1 MSRAARP
8 RRLARAGIA
17 TAALWLGTAACAHD
31 SRRALV
37 VYSPHDAA
45 LRTAL
50 EVAFEREHPQVDVR
64 WVELGSHAILQR
76 LRAERERPR
85 ADVWFGAPAD
95 RFVLAARED
104 LLAPY
109 APAWAAG
116 VPAWARDDGG
126 RWVGV
131 YRTPLVIGYHRQEVT
146 AASAPR
152 DLADLASPVWR
163 GRVVLRDPRTS
174 GAMQA
179 LAGAIFARAA
189 AEGGGVESAEAWLA
203 GVDAN
208 VVAYVGSPAALYQ
221 HLGRR
226 TGVVTV
232 WNLPELAA
240 LPARQ
245 RIPVAW
251 LAPAAG
257 VPVVVDGIA
266 IVAGRPREEDAR
278 AFCDFVT
285 SREGA
290 LLAAREHNRWPI
302 REDLPAAA
310 LPAWTRAAATSWR
323 PLMADADLLADSL
336 DGWMRRWTALVATR
350 VGGRRP

>member
-1 MSRAARP
+1 ML
-8 RRLARAGIA
+8 RRRVV
-17 TAALWLGTAACAHD
+17 TAALVLATLLVVTAGCARD

-76 LRAERERPR
+76 VRAERTRPR
-85 ADVWFGAPAD
+85 ADVWFGAPSD
-95 RFVLAARED
+95 RFALAARED

-109 APAWAAG
+109 APAWAVRA
-116 VPAWARDDGG
+116 PAWARDDGG

-131 YRTPLVIGYHRQEVT
+131 YRTPMVIGFNRQAVS
-146 AASAPR
+146 AARAPR
-152 DLADLASPVWR
+152 DFAELATPAWR

-179 LAGAIFARAA
+179 LAGAVFARAA
-189 AEGGGVESAEAWLA
+189 EDGAGVDAAEAWLA
-203 GVDAN
+203 GLDAN

-226 TGVVTV
+226 TGVVTI

-245 RIPVAW
+245 RLPVGW
-251 LAPAAG
+251 RAPEGG
-257 VPVVVDGIA
+257 VPVVIDGIA
-266 IVAGRPREEDAR
+266 IVAGRPREDDAR

-285 SREGA
+285 SREGV
-290 LLAAREHNRWPI
+290 LLAAREHNRWPV
-302 REDLPAAA
+302 RDDLPAPA
-310 LPAWTRAAATSWR
+310 LPAWTRAATSAWH
-323 PLMADADLLADSL
+323 PMIADASLIADSL